1 MISKHPLN
9 PQSSR
14 LTPSSL
20 FALALLSTLLGLFGA
35 GCSSSEGVGNLLAG
49 QACDSFTIN
58 TDPHCA
64 CCSTRGGN
72 CISGVSEC
80 APDDASPTCG
90 NRCPEGLSCVTVDGK
105 SVCGQKNECSG
116 PTEQA
121 CGNCGTQTR
130 TCENGEFSAW
140 SKCQDEGE
148 CAVGESERC
157 DGGSRTCGAGCSWG
171 TCEQCACSP
180 GDTQEC
186 EGGEQTCGGCQW
198 GTCVQ
203 YACQTGDKQTQACG
217 NCGSQILTC
226 TPNHT
231 WSVGECQD
239 QGECVA
245 GDFQACGGGN
255 YHECSD
261 KCAWGACAAVECTP
275 GNSESQDCGNCGT
288 RTRNC
293 AANGVWSAFGA
304 CKTAGVCAPNANQ
317 ACGNG
322 GTQTCNNACQWN
334 GCTGQK
340 CDGSSVELCGNCGFH
355 SRTCSNGTWSA
366 FGACNGERDCLP
378 GNSQA
383 CGAGMTQACGL
394 DCYWGACQ

>member
-1 MISKHPLN
+1 MKTRKSPPL
-9 PQSSR
+9 
-14 LTPSSL
+14 LFSL
-20 FALALLSTLLGLFGA
+20 SFTLSVLGALLGLFGA
-35 GCSSSEGVGNLLAG
+35 GCSSSEGDGNLLAG

-64 CCSTRGGN
+64 CCSTRGGS

-90 NRCPEGLSCVTVDGK
+90 NRCPEGLACVTVNGK
-105 SVCGQKNECSG
+105 SLCGQKSECSG

-130 TCENGEFSAW
+130 TCEGGEFSSW
-140 SKCQDEGE
+140 SQCQDEGE
-148 CAVGESERC
+148 CAVGANEACE
-157 DGGSRTCGAGCSWG
+157 GGSRTCDSRCTWG
-171 TCEQCACSP
+171 KCQQCACSP
-180 GDTQEC
+180 GDTQAC
-186 EGGEQTCGGCQW
+186 EGGEQTCGGSCQW
-198 GTCVQ
+198 DACVQ
-203 YACQTGDKQTQACG
+203 YACQTGDKQTQDCG
-217 NCGSQILTC
+217 NCGKQVLTC
-226 TPNHT
+226 TANHSF
-231 WSVGECQD
+231 SVGECQD

-275 GNSESQDCGNCGT
+275 GISEGQDCGNCGT
-288 RTRNC
+288 RTRAC

-304 CKTAGVCAPNANQ
+304 CKTVGVCAPNANQ

-322 GTQTCNNACQWN
+322 GTQTCNNTCQWN

-366 FGACNGERDCLP
+366 YGVCNGERDCLP
-378 GNSQA
+378 GDSKA
-383 CGAGMTQACGL
+383 CGAGMTQMCGL
-394 DCYWGACQ
+394 DCYWAGCL